1 MPATVRQRGAEVNH
15 LGAVTAVNHR
25 HLAAGVGWS
34 EGQVLHL
41 RPLAAAREAGEPPAP
56 RQQDTAVAGAD
67 GAVGGMMHGDAHDV
81 AGRKRHFLADAA
93 SACPKPGRPWYTP
106 P

>member
-1 MPATVRQRGAEVNH
+1 MPATASQRGEVNH

-25 HLAAGVGWS
+25 RLAAGVGGR

-41 RPLAAAREAGEPPAP
+41 RPLAAAREAGEQPES
-56 RQQDTAVAGAD
+56 RRQDTAVIGVA
-67 GAVGGMMHGDAHDV
+67 GAVGGMHGAAHDV
-81 AGRKRHFLADAA
+81 AGRKRHVLADAA